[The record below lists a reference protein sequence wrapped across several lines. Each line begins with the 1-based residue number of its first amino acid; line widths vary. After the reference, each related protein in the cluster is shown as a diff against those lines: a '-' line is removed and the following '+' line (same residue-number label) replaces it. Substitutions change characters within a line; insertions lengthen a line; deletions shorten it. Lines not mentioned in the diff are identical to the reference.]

1 MNISI
6 KNCLDQVMFSRV
18 CFIFI
23 FFFASIAN
31 AAEDSLEI
39 TYVEPNTEIL
49 DLIWEKRPVLV
60 FSNSHLDPNLKQ
72 QIKMFASDPNALL
85 SRDVRVFVDNTPE
98 PNSKLSKRFRPKGF
112 LIILIG
118 KDGQIKLRKNTPWSA
133 REITRVIDKGS

>member
-1 MNISI
+1 MM
-6 KNCLDQVMFSRV
+6 LLRV

-23 FFFASIAN
+23 FFFASIAY
-31 AAEDSLEI
+31 ATEKSLEI
-39 TYVEPNTEIL
+39 TYVEPNTEIR

-85 SRDVRVFVDNTPE
+85 SRDVQVFVDHTPE
-98 PNSKLSKRFRPKGF
+98 PNSNLRKRFRPKGF

>member
-1 MNISI
+1 M
-6 KNCLDQVMFSRV
+6 LQFVRFV
-18 CFIFI
+18 CI
-23 FFFASIAN
+23 FFCASSALATDN
-31 AAEDSLEI
+31 SLNI
-39 TYVEPNTEIL
+39 TYVEPKTEIRN
-49 DLIWEKRPVLV
+49 LIWEKRPVLV

-85 SRDVRVFVDNTPE
+85 SRDVQVFVDHTPK
-98 PNSKLSKRFRPKGF
+98 PNSNLGKRFTPKSF

>member
-1 MNISI
+1 
-6 KNCLDQVMFSRV
+6 MFLRV

-23 FFFASIAN
+23 FFFASIAY
-31 AAEDSLEI
+31 ATEDSLEI
-39 TYVEPNTEIL
+39 TYVKPNTEIL

-60 FSNSHLDPNLKQ
+60 FSNSHLDPKLKK
-72 QIKMFASDPNALL
+72 QIKMFALDPKALL
-85 SRDVRVFVDNTPE
+85 SRDVRVFVDHTPE
-98 PNSKLSKRFRPKGF
+98 PNSNLRKRFRPKGF

>member
-1 MNISI
+1 
-6 KNCLDQVMFSRV
+6 MFLRV

-23 FFFASIAN
+23 FCFVSIAYATEN
-31 AAEDSLEI
+31 SFEI
-39 TYVEPNTEIL
+39 TYVEPDTEIG

-85 SRDVRVFVDNTPE
+85 SRDVEVFVDDTPE
-98 PNSKLSKRFRPKGF
+98 PNSNLRKRFRPKGF

>member
-1 MNISI
+1 
-6 KNCLDQVMFSRV
+6 MFLRV
-18 CFIFI
+18 WSIFI
-23 FFFASIAN
+23 FCFVSIAYATEN
-31 AAEDSLEI
+31 SLEI
-39 TYVEPNTEIL
+39 TYVEPNTEIR

-72 QIKMFASDPNALL
+72 QLKMFASDPNALL
-85 SRDVRVFVDNTPE
+85 IRDVEIFVDDTPE
-98 PNSKLSKRFRPKGF
+98 PNSNLRKRFRPKGF